1 MLVSVTFYVGMRD
14 VWMLRWALGKRILR
28 EEERVN
34 SVALSSTM
42 LRLRLRAGVLKVVV
56 DSGRSATTT
65 SLDVGGGYVYLLFCC
80 GCLFFGV
87 AGLTRHWGYVGAVV
101 SAVLFGMG
109 ATLNKLV
116 LADVHPSC
124 RTPCS

>member
-1 MLVSVTFYVGMRD
+1 
-14 VWMLRWALGKRILR
+14 LR

-56 DSGRSATTT
+56 DSGRSVTTT
-65 SLDVGGGYVYLLFCC
+65 FLDVGCGYVYLLFCC

-87 AGLTRHWGYVGAVV
+87 AGLTHHWGYVGAVV
-101 SAVLFGMG
+101 SAVLFDMG
-109 ATLNKLV
+109 TSLNKLV

-124 RTPCS
+124 KTPCSLGDFAVQNLDQFG